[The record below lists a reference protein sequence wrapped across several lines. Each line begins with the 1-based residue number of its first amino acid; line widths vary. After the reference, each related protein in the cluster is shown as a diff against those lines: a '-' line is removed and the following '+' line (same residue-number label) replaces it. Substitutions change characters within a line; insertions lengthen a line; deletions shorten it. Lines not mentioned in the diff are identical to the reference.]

1 MPVLFRRPRAAALAC
16 VAVLSMIA
24 PAAAETI
31 NLKADLKG
39 ANEVPPN
46 NSPATG
52 ALSATYDTATKKL
65 TWKGSYSNLTGP
77 AVAAHFHAGEAG
89 KNGGVQVPIPGAGSS
104 PFEGSAT
111 LTEAQASDLMA
122 GRLYVNIHT
131 AAHTAGEIRGQVQK

>member
-1 MPVLFRRPRAAALAC
+1 MIASFRRPLVAALAC
-16 VAVLSMIA
+16 LSLLGGA
-24 PAAAETI
+24 ATAAADTV
-31 NLKADLKG
+31 NLKADLKA

-46 NSPATG
+46 DSPATG
-52 ALSATYDTATKKL
+52 TLTATYDTATKKL

-89 KNGGVQVPIPGAGSS
+89 KNGGIQVPITGASSS

-111 LTEAQASDLMA
+111 LTEAQASDLLA
-122 GRLYVNIHT
+122 GKLYVNIHT